1 MKTIDIIQFTPII
14 GGETTLTKTMSELLS
29 DMGYSVRIIH
39 PSKSGKCMKDWCTF
53 ERQNFV
59 KISEFS
65 DFVRNTD
72 ILFFINSVH
81 LKKHK
86 KNEDRSEAFEQ
97 VIPIYNFENKKV
109 IFYEHGRHSSDLY
122 DYPSIFSLLS
132 ERGNRIVVF
141 TNTKDV
147 IPYYEKLG
155 YNAFLIRQPFDPKN
169 YPQIERSKNKKV
181 RLAFNSR
188 YTSNKR
194 PQAILPFFDK
204 YIGKDEPFEL
214 HFRGNVRDN
223 VSVWYDLFKYFEDPK
238 IIMNGYA
245 DHFYQIYNNVDFCLY
260 GGYTTKSEKGKM
272 EYSML
277 EPFYYGIPLVVEKE
291 VIQYF
296 KYEEYGIS
304 REDFLKSVI
313 VLNEENLDKIISNSF
328 DDSSFIVNAKKM
340 VEDFLPESIK
350 RRLEIGL
357 AGFDLPLRPKE
368 IYSLF

>member
-14 GGETTLTKTMSELLS
+14 GGETTLTKTMSDFLS
-29 DMGYSVRIIH
+29 DMGYSVRVIH

-59 KISEFS
+59 KISDFSEFVK
-65 DFVRNTD
+65 DTD
-72 ILFFINSVH
+72 ILFFINSIH

-86 KNEDRSEAFEQ
+86 KVEDRNEAFEQ
-97 VIPIYNFENKKV
+97 AIPIFSFDSKKV

-122 DYPSIFSLLS
+122 DYPSIFSILS

-141 TNTKDV
+141 TNTRDV

-155 YNAFLIRQPFDPKN
+155 YNAFLIRQPLDPKN
-169 YPQIERSKNKKV
+169 YPEIKREKSEKV
-181 RLAFNSR
+181 KLSFNSR

-194 PQAILPFFDK
+194 PQNILPFFNK
-204 YIGKDEPFEL
+204 YLGKEEPFEL

-223 VSVWYDLFKYFEDPK
+223 VSVWYNLFHYFDDPK
-238 IIMNGYA
+238 IIMNGYFE
-245 DHFYQIYNNVDFCLY
+245 HFHEIYNNIDYCIY

-277 EPFYYGIPLVVEKE
+277 EPFFYGIPLIVEKE

-304 REDFLKSVI
+304 KEDFLKSVI
-313 VLNEENLDKIISNSF
+313 VLTEENLDKIIKGEF
-328 DDSSFIVNAKKM
+328 DSSSFVKNAKSI
-340 VEDFLPESIK
+340 VDDFLPESIK

-357 AGFDLPLRPKE
+357 NGFDLPIKPKE
-368 IYSLF
+368 IYTLF